1 MLRTLPHVS
10 MQNIQNRAKG
20 VYITYKIK
28 AMKKILLSFVVVA
41 FAVGS
46 CNTETPEQ
54 KAKKWV
60 EKELFK
66 AKKETE
72 HKKAEADSL
81 LRIVVNEHQIMYVR
95 IKALNELK
103 EKHEYFK
110 KYTDDEL
117 LHLVDRK

>member
-1 MLRTLPHVS
+1 
-10 MQNIQNRAKG
+10 
-20 VYITYKIK
+20 
-28 AMKKILLSFVVVA
+28 MKKILLSFIVIA
-41 FAVGS
+41 FAVSS
-46 CNTETPEQ
+46 CDTETPEQ
-54 KAKKWV
+54 KAKIWV
-60 EKELFK
+60 KKELIK
-66 AKKETE
+66 AKNETE

-117 LHLVDRK
+117 LHLVDKK